1 MANYPMLWLVAKD
14 NREQL
19 FSIEGQNWDDRAFI
33 ADVAALIDKGAPVGC
48 DTPRVS
54 IYPNREDLIN
64 VFNELNYKYSETSV
78 LDKYR

>member
-48 DTPRVS
+48 GTPRVS
-54 IYPNREDLIN
+54 IYPNREDLIK